1 MKKVVGL
8 TLVVLLAVG
17 FLFAG
22 GQTDKIEVSE
32 KPLMV
37 YSPQSEK
44 DVNYVIAAAKKELDF
59 EVDILR
65 LSGGGA
71 LADRVIA
78 ESKNPQADVVF
89 GIVPLSMYQLK
100 EEGILTPYTPKWAK
114 GLPKAYQD
122 SEHYFHSFW
131 QTPIV
136 LAYNADQLSAAEAP
150 KSWLDL
156 TKDKY
161 AGMYAID
168 SSGRQTVR
176 TYLAGMIIRFYDPV
190 KGEVSPEGWDFLRT
204 LYKNARSCPTGDA
217 YYQEAAAGNMPILLN
232 WFGGIEQG
240 SALNGINI
248 AYINTEGGTP
258 VIAEAIALIN
268 KKEINKNAKAF
279 IDWFGSADFQ
289 ARMARD
295 LGKAPAHPDALALAP
310 SDIQEKLSFFT
321 PQEIDWGIVSANIY
335 DWLEKIELEIIP

>member
-1 MKKVVGL
+1 MKKVLGL
-8 TLVVLLAVG
+8 ALVMLLAVG
-17 FLFAG
+17 FVFAG
-22 GQTDKIEVSE
+22 GQTDKMEASE

-44 DVNYVIAAAKKELDF
+44 DVNYVIEAAKKELDF

-71 LADRVIA
+71 LADRVLA
-78 ESKNPQADVVF
+78 ESKNPQADVIF

-156 TKDKY
+156 TQAKY
-161 AGMYAID
+161 AGKYAID

-176 TYLAGMIIRFYDPV
+176 TYLAGMIIRFYDPAT
-190 KGEVSPEGWDFLRT
+190 GEVSPEGWDFLRT

-240 SALNGINI
+240 SELNGINI

-289 ARMARD
+289 ARMAHD